1 MWCSSGSVSC
11 LTQLGSRQPGE
22 SMYFCHANIGWS
34 TASAVR
40 PKCYL
45 WLKENHVIGLN
56 CYVMWWRVVAGV
68 GGCIFASSWDGVM
81 RSSVSL
87 VTGVM
92 SAAWV
97 TWCDAVRVIMQWSQL
112 SALTTTRDL
121 GLRGMHSVSGRCH
134 AMPSYLQTA
143 VWTLYWLWMS
153 SLMFDFSFQVCILYN
168 GCRGLHNFL
177 YEAAI
182 KTQTIND

>member
-1 MWCSSGSVSC
+1 
-11 LTQLGSRQPGE
+11 
-22 SMYFCHANIGWS
+22 MYFCHANIGWS

-45 WLKENHVIGLN
+45 WLRENHVIGLN
-56 CYVMWWRVVAGV
+56 CYVMWWRVMAGA

-81 RSSVSL
+81 RSGVSL

-92 SAAWV
+92 SAARV
-97 TWCDAVRVIMQWSQL
+97 TWRDAVRVIMQWSQL

-143 VWTLYWLWMS
+143 VWTLYLLCMS
-153 SLMFDFSFQVCILYN
+153 SLTFDFSFQVRILYN
-168 GCRGLHNFL
+168 GYRGLHNFL

>member
-45 WLKENHVIGLN
+45 WQKENHVIGLN
-56 CYVMWWRVVAGV
+56 CYVMWWLVVAGV

-134 AMPSYLQTA
+134 AMPSYLQNACSLDFILTMDVIIN
-143 VWTLYWLWMS
+143 VWFL
-153 SLMFDFSFQVCILYN
+153 FSGVYFI
-168 GCRGLHNFL
+168 
-177 YEAAI
+177 
-182 KTQTIND
+182 